1 MPSPADHNIN
11 LKGLHRLQFLTFKVK
26 YVGVKEWQRNFRI
39 IDILKDTLV
48 TQSLKELT
56 IGVITYLDDFLDE
69 SGWRDV
75 YDSKIWKDLDFVL
88 SSIPSLQRVLIAF
101 DIDSP
106 DIPPQ
111 FWAGMRASMPLL
123 KELGVLTLAEGLVH
137 PLECEIWSLGR

>member
-1 MPSPADHNIN
+1 
-11 LKGLHRLQFLTFKVK
+11 LQFLTFKVK

-39 IDILKDTLV
+39 IDVLKDTPV
-48 TQSLKELT
+48 TQSLKGLT
-56 IGVITYLDDFLDE
+56 IGVITYLDIFLD
-69 SGWRDV
+69 SAGWRDL

-88 SSIPSLQRVLIAF
+88 SSIPSLQRVLITF

-123 KELGVLTLAEGLVH
+123 EELGVLTLAEGLVH
-137 PLECEIWSLGR
+137 PLEYEIWSLGP